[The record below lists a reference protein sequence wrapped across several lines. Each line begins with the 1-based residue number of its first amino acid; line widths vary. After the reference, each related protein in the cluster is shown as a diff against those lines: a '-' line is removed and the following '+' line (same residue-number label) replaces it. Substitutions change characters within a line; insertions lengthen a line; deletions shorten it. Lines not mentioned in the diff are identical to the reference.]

1 MVELLH
7 KELTDKIICAAYTVH
22 NVLGY
27 GFLEKVY
34 HNAFLIELEK
44 NGLSVE
50 SERAFSVHYD
60 GQKVG
65 DYFADIVVGD
75 EVIVEVKAVE
85 NLDKAFE
92 AQLLNYLKAAEM
104 KVGLVVNFGRSVKFK
119 RMVM

>member
-7 KELTDKIICAAYTVH
+7 KELTDKIIGAAYAVH

-34 HNAFLIELEK
+34 HKAFVIELEK
-44 NGLSVE
+44 NGFTVE
-50 SERAFSVHYD
+50 SEKAFSVHYD

-65 DYFADIVVGD
+65 DYFADIVIGD

-92 AQLLNYLKAAEM
+92 AQLLNYLKAAGM